1 MRKLSAALVAA
12 SSALL
17 LTASLALAADPPAA
31 VPSPVGGFEAH
42 FHHVDTP
49 AGCVNVGA
57 VKFEPDGTRGLHGVA
72 FASGGPSQGP
82 WHAPCP

>member
-1 MRKLSAALVAA
+1 MRRLSAAFVAA

-17 LTASLALAADPPAA
+17 LTASLAFAAAG
-31 VPSPVGGFEAH
+31 PSPVGGTGAH

-57 VKFEPDGTRGLHGVA
+57 VTFEPDVTRGLHGAA
-72 FASGGPSQGP
+72 FASGGPNQGP
-82 WHAPCP
+82 WHGPC